1 MPVLSELG
9 RWWQGLKKRAGRSG
23 GKGPGS
29 AAGQAEEQAAAGVRT
44 QAQAEAEAARIIA
57 QARQEAEAIK
67 QSAELAA
74 HKEAEDILSEVKRK
88 VEEGKVTDE
97 APAVTAGEP
106 SGPPLAEQNPGPD
119 GTGMGTALS
128 ERDGQDL
135 YAGEVELVVAVP
147 VDLKMLAKLFSF
159 LQTTAEIKIH
169 RISGSWDRDTT
180 VTVAVDK
187 PIPLISVISS
197 KIPGAKATLE
207 QPEADGL
214 VKGAKRVRRIKLAL
228 KG

>member
-1 MPVLSELG
+1 
-9 RWWQGLKKRAGRSG
+9 
-23 GKGPGS
+23 
-29 AAGQAEEQAAAGVRT
+29 
-44 QAQAEAEAARIIA
+44 AQAEAARIIA

-67 QSAELAA
+67 QSTALAA
-74 HKEAEDILSEVKRK
+74 HKEAEDILSEAKRK
-88 VEEGKVTDE
+88 VEEGKSLEQTAQLQEEKSADE

-106 SGPPLAEQNPGPD
+106 PGPPLAEQNPGPD
-119 GTGMGTALS
+119 GTGMAPALS

-159 LQTTAEIKIH
+159 LQTTSEIKIH

-187 PIPLISVISS
+187 PIPLISIISS
-197 KIPGAKATLE
+197 RIPGAKATLE
-207 QPEADGL
+207 QPEAGGL
-214 VKGAKRVRRIKLAL
+214 VKGAKRVRRIKLDL